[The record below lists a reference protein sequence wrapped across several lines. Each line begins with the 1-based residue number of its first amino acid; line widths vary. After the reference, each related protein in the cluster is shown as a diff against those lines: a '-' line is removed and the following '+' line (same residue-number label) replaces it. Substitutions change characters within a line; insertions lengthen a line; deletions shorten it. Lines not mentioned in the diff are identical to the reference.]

1 MKRSILSSQERK
13 SNSAVSRQSNEAG
26 AHQTRTSNISGGRG
40 GGGGISL
47 QQTVNTV
54 DTELT
59 INDDDD
65 DDSYS
70 GSMTKNLPEDDDLR
84 VMVELNNPRIY
95 RDVKHIL
102 LEEQRIRKAL
112 RKNKKLPFPCKC
124 SQLCEFGYLIQPLTS
139 ALGQLYEEYISLHRD
154 YHNLFHANTITITD
168 DNQIYVNSTPTTI
181 RQKSKESDLNKKYPL
196 MNTTEF
202 HYDIEHLIDKIEA
215 QDNERLYRKTCEPYM
230 EAVRLYIQKMAT
242 PKWERIKLW
251 FTNHLMAR
259 KKCICFH
266 CDYRDALIDYRD
278 ALINL
283 HKEYIIIYANY
294 YALVNSLSLHEL
306 SVKNNKIL
314 RKIKINSRHLQ
325 YIKSFL

>member
-13 SNSAVSRQSNEAG
+13 SNTAVSRQSTEADG
-26 AHQTRTSNISGGRG
+26 HQTRTSNITGV
-40 GGGGISL
+40 GGGISL
-47 QQTVNTV
+47 QQTVDTE

-59 INDDDD
+59 IDDD
-65 DDSYS
+65 DDSYA
-70 GSMTKNLPEDDDLR
+70 GSMAKNLPEDDDLR

-124 SQLCEFGYLIQPLTS
+124 YQLCEFGYLIQPLTS

-154 YHNLFHANTITITD
+154 YHNLFHADTITTD
-168 DNQIYVNSTPTTI
+168 DNQIYVNNTAITV
-181 RQKSKESDLNKKYPL
+181 RQKSKETDLNKKYPL
-196 MNTTEF
+196 NTNEF
-202 HYDIEHLIDKIEA
+202 HYDIEHLIEKIEA
-215 QDNERLYRKTCEPYM
+215 QENERLYRRTCEPYM

-251 FTNHLMAR
+251 FKNHLMAR

-294 YALVNSLSLHEL
+294 YALVNSLSLNEL

-314 RKIKINSRHLQ
+314 RKIKINSKYLQ